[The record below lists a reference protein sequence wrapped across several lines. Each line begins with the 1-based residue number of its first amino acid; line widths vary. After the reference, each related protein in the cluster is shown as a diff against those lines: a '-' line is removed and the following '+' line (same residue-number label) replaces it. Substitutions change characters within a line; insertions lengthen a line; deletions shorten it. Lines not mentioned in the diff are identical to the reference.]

1 MRGLGNEQYDAQWE
15 IPFHMT
21 EYKKLERFLE
31 ENCAPEQ
38 LSPLT
43 LAFVGDGVYDLMVRE
58 RLVCQANRQ
67 AGKLHKLAVEQVKCQ
82 AQAQRMEKILPLLT
96 EEEQSVYKRGRNAHT
111 THTPKNATSADYHSA
126 TGMEALFG
134 YLYLKG
140 RLKRLRE
147 LFVLMCQ
154 E

>member
-1 MRGLGNEQYDAQWE
+1 
-15 IPFHMT
+15 MT
-21 EYKKLERFLE
+21 ERFLE

-96 EEEQSVYKRGRNAHT
+96 EEEQSVYIRRKTRLVLIT
-111 THTPKNATSADYHSA
+111 TAPPAWRRCSVIYT
-126 TGMEALFG
+126 
-134 YLYLKG
+134 
-140 RLKRLRE
+140 
-147 LFVLMCQ
+147 
-154 E
+154 

>member
-1 MRGLGNEQYDAQWE
+1 M
-15 IPFHMT
+15 
-21 EYKKLERFLE
+21 ERFLE
-31 ENCAPEQ
+31 EACAPEQ
-38 LSPLT
+38 LSPLA
-43 LAFVGDGVYDLMVRE
+43 LAFIGDGVYDLMVRE

-67 AGKLHKLAVEQVKCQ
+67 AGKLHKMAVEQVKCQ
-82 AQAQRMEKILPLLT
+82 AQAQRMEKILPFLN
-96 EEEQSVYKRGRNAHT
+96 EEEQGIYKRGRNAHT

-140 RLKRLRE
+140 QLTRLRE
-147 LFVLMCQ
+147 LFLLMCR

>member
-1 MRGLGNEQYDAQWE
+1 
-15 IPFHMT
+15 MT
-21 EYKKLERFLE
+21 ERFLE

-82 AQAQRMEKILPLLT
+82 AQAQRMEKIFPLLT

-111 THTPKNATSADYHSA
+111 THTPKNATSADYHGA

>member
-1 MRGLGNEQYDAQWE
+1 M
-15 IPFHMT
+15 
-21 EYKKLERFLE
+21 
-31 ENCAPEQ
+31 
-38 LSPLT
+38 T

-82 AQAQRMEKILPLLT
+82 AQARRMEKILPLLT

>member
-1 MRGLGNEQYDAQWE
+1 
-15 IPFHMT
+15 MT
-21 EYKKLERFLE
+21 ERFLE

-58 RLVCQANRQ
+58 RLVCQAKRQ
-67 AGKLHKLAVEQVKCQ
+67 AGKIHKLEVKQVKCR

-140 RLKRLRE
+140 RLKRLRD
-147 LFVLMCQ
+147 LFVQMCQ

>member
-1 MRGLGNEQYDAQWE
+1 
-15 IPFHMT
+15 MT
-21 EYKKLERFLE
+21 ERFLE

-134 YLYLKG
+134 YLYFKG